1 MRRITAVVLLALT
14 VQGCTTYYYFGRI
27 SGQNSAGREVE
38 ALAYWQATERKL
50 WYDTV
55 DGAVRLKTACS
66 HRTVLLNE
74 REQGIV
80 FLWEPGVVE
89 PGGGGGPGTLCG
101 RIVGADQMKD
111 LGEGRLRIE
120 ILCEAEV
127 EDFTADPHRAV
138 FIAPRPGDPYV
149 FEIRK
154 EALDTAPDV
163 ACPN

>member
-1 MRRITAVVLLALT
+1 MHRTIAVVLIALA

-27 SGQNSAGREVE
+27 NGQNSAGREVE

-55 DGAVRLKTACS
+55 SGAVRVKTACS
-66 HRTVLLNE
+66 LRTVTLNE
-74 REQGIV
+74 RDEGIV

-89 PGGGGGPGTLCG
+89 PGGGGGPGTICG
-101 RIVGADQMKD
+101 RIVGAEHMKD
-111 LGEGRLRIE
+111 LGQGRLRIE
-120 ILCEAEV
+120 ILCEADV
-127 EDFTADPHRAV
+127 DDFTADPDRAV
-138 FIAPRPGDPYV
+138 FIAPRPGNPYV

-154 EALDTAPDV
+154 EELDTAPDV